1 MLVLLFS
8 KNYSGFISEIE
19 IFNSQISYI
28 QFQPLLNNNIFFQMF
43 LDSRRQLL
51 PQRQSSRQLES
62 HPLRLQQPGKFLSQ
76 IKVEIKLY
84 FLEMLTEGG
93 TNVLRSLI

>member
-28 QFQPLLNNNIFFQMF
+28 QFQPLLNNNNFFQMF
-43 LDSRRQLL
+43 LVSRRQLL

-62 HPLRLQQPGKFLSQ
+62 LPLRLQQPGRFLLQ
-76 IKVEIKLY
+76 IKVEI
-84 FLEMLTEGG
+84 
-93 TNVLRSLI
+93 